1 MTVLCEQ
8 VSEMCVRHWSDKDVR
23 LRQIETGELYDDAV
37 DVIPCRFTY
46 EETDEPIEDVPEED
60 NPEYLR
66 QIINELTG
74 GED

>member
-1 MTVLCEQ
+1 MILEEQ
-8 VSEMCVRHWSDKDVR
+8 VSEMCVRHWSDKDVQ

-37 DVIPCRFTY
+37 DVMPCRYTY
-46 EETDEPIEDVPEED
+46 EETDIPIEYEPEED

-66 QIINELTG
+66 QIINELMG